1 MTRASY
7 VVTGASS
14 GIGRACVA
22 ELVRRGAHV
31 WASVRTDGDEA
42 ELARAYGT
50 AVTVLRM
57 DLRDAASVAA
67 CGERVAAGGPVRG
80 LVNNAG
86 LARPGPLEYVP
97 LEAFREQ
104 LDVNV
109 TGQLA
114 VTRAMLPAL
123 RIAETARVVT
133 VGSIGGRIA
142 GPMVGPY
149 HTSKFALVGLTDSL
163 RAELA
168 PEGIEVVLVEPGA
181 VATEIWPRAR
191 AAAEEVRAALP
202 AAGLERY
209 SAQLAAAE
217 RSAAR
222 SARTGVPPRRAAEV
236 VVRALTTRRPAP
248 RYLVGTDARVAAVLA
263 NLPFRLRYR
272 LTAAKR

>member
-1 MTRASY
+1 MNPSY
-7 VVTGASS
+7 VVTGAAG

-31 WASVRTDGDEA
+31 WATVRTDADEA
-42 ELARAYGT
+42 ELGRAYGE

-57 DLRDAASVAA
+57 DLRDAESIGE
-67 CGERVAAGGPVRG
+67 CGERVAAAGPLRG

-86 LARPGPLEYVP
+86 LARPGPLEHVP
-97 LEAFREQ
+97 LSAFREQ
-104 LDVNV
+104 LEVNV

-123 RIAETARVVT
+123 RRAESARVVT
-133 VGSIGGRIA
+133 LGSIGGRIA

-149 HTSKFALVGLTDSL
+149 HTAKFALVGLTDSL

-168 PEGIEVVLVEPGA
+168 PEGIHVVLVEPGA
-181 VATEIWPRAR
+181 VTTAIWPRAR
-191 AAAEEVRAALP
+191 AAAEEVRGALSP
-202 AAGLERY
+202 AALERY
-209 SAQLAAAE
+209 GAQLAAAE

-222 SARTGVPPRRAAEV
+222 SERTGVPPRRAAEV
-236 VVRALTTRRPAP
+236 VVRALVSRRPAP
-248 RYLVGTDARVAAVLA
+248 RYLVGTDARLAAVVA

>member
-1 MTRASY
+1 VKPSY
-7 VVTGASS
+7 VVTGAAG

-22 ELVRRGAHV
+22 ELLRRGAHV
-31 WASVRTDGDEA
+31 WASVRTDADEA
-42 ELARAYGT
+42 DLERAYGD

-57 DLRDAASVAA
+57 DLRDAESVAR
-67 CGERVAAGGPVRG
+67 CGERVAAAGPLRG

-86 LARPGPLEYVP
+86 VARPGPLEHVP
-97 LEAFREQ
+97 LAAFREQ
-104 LDVNV
+104 LEVNV

-123 RIAETARVVT
+123 RRAESPRVVT
-133 VGSIGGRIA
+133 IGSIGGRIA

-168 PEGIEVVLVEPGA
+168 PEGIRVVLVEPGA
-181 VATEIWPRAR
+181 VATPIWPRAG
-191 AAAEEVRAALP
+191 AAAEEVRERLPP
-202 AAGLERY
+202 AALERY
-209 SAQLAAAE
+209 TEQLATAE

-222 SARTGVPPRRAAEV
+222 SARTGVPPRRAAET
-236 VVRALTTRRPAP
+236 VVRALTSRRPAP
-248 RYLVGTDARVAAVLA
+248 RYLVGRDARLAAVLA
-263 NLPFRLRYR
+263 SLPFRVRYH

>member
-1 MTRASY
+1 MKPSY
-7 VVTGASS
+7 VVTGAAG

-31 WASVRTDGDEA
+31 WASVRTDADEA
-42 ELARAYGT
+42 DLERAYGD

-57 DLRDAASVAA
+57 DLRDAESVAR
-67 CGERVAAGGPVRG
+67 CGERVAAAGPLRG

-86 LARPGPLEYVP
+86 VARPGPLEHVP
-97 LEAFREQ
+97 LAAFREQ
-104 LDVNV
+104 LEVNV

-123 RIAETARVVT
+123 RRADTPRVVT
-133 VGSIGGRIA
+133 IGSIGGRIA

-168 PEGIEVVLVEPGA
+168 PEGIRVVLVEPGA
-181 VATEIWPRAR
+181 VATPIWPRAR
-191 AAAEEVRAALP
+191 AAAEEVRERLPP
-202 AAGLERY
+202 AALERY
-209 SAQLAAAE
+209 GEQLAAAE

-222 SARTGVPPRRAAEV
+222 SARTGVPPRRAAETV
-236 VVRALTTRRPAP
+236 VQALTSRRPAP
-248 RYLVGTDARVAAVLA
+248 RYLVGPDARLAAVLA
-263 NLPFRLRYR
+263 SLPFRVRYH